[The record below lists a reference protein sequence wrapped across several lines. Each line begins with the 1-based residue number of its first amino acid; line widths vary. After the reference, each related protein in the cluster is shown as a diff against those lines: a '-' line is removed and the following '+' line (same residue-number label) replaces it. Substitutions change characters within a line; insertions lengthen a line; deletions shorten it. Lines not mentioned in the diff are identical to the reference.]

1 MKKFWFGGGDDILT
15 ATLLSR
21 VCFYSTLLGLSMDDL
36 IGGVGRSDLL
46 GALVKT
52 EIIRIQAL
60 SDQVN
65 GGARLCKKKY
75 VAMAKCQK
83 SQVLKDQIGHSIVT
97 VWHCGQL
104 VHNERL

>member
-1 MKKFWFGGGDDILT
+1 MIMKKFWFGGGDDILT

-21 VCFYSTLLGLSMDDL
+21 VFFKTLLGLSMDDL

-52 EIIRIQAL
+52 EIIRIQVL

-65 GGARLCKKKY
+65 GGARFVQEKVC
-75 VAMAKCQK
+75 CH
-83 SQVLKDQIGHSIVT
+83 G
-97 VWHCGQL
+97 
-104 VHNERL
+104 